1 MDADIGIGIFCVII
15 LFVIIVYVLSKRE
28 SKISAEKEQ
37 ESREQRRKSEMSRI
51 ERGIVQSNNFQKSID
66 YQAPDFKWSF
76 AVDKQSKQWMLSFE
90 SSIGEQLFD
99 TCVYPF
105 STLIGWDVSEDGNS
119 IVSSNA
125 GAALGA
131 GLLFGTVGAVA
142 ASAGSREIQKSCSS
156 LAIELTLNDTARAR
170 RTLPV
175 IRSET
180 PCDSYEYQRAIDLVK
195 NITAELAYIKANAEK
210 PKQPESKPQPPKI
223 ESPQPSESSE
233 PDIYAQIE
241 KLHALKEKGIIT
253 DEEFQKKKHSLLG
266 I

>member
-1 MDADIGIGIFCVII
+1 MMILIII
-15 LFVIIVYVLSKRE
+15 LLIVGICLYFAVSDPAKARKKEAQEFALNLQNNRTSLNAAAGKAAE
-28 SKISAEKEQ
+28 VGLKIGKT
-37 ESREQRRKSEMSRI
+37 I
-51 ERGIVQSNNFQKSID
+51 NGPGFI
-66 YQAPDFKWSF
+66 WSF
-76 AVDKQSKQWMLSFE
+76 SVDKTSDRFMLCYAGNSVPV
-90 SSIGEQLFD
+90 I
-99 TCVYPF
+99 YRF
-105 STLIGWDVSEDGNS
+105 SELIAWDVSENGNTV
-119 IVSSNA
+119 VSSNA

-142 ASAGSREIQKSCSS
+142 ASAGSREIQKSCTS
-156 LAIELTLNDTARAR
+156 LAIELTLNDPETAR

-180 PCDSYEYQRAIDLVK
+180 PCDSYEYQHAIDLVK

-210 PKQPESKPQPPKI
+210 PKQPQPPKI

-253 DEEFQKKKHSLLG
+253 EQEFQKKKESLLG

>member
-1 MDADIGIGIFCVII
+1 MMILIVILLIIGICV
-15 LFVIIVYVLSKRE
+15 YLSVSDLKKT
-28 SKISAEKEQ
+28 KIQEANEAARNLQNNRTSLNTAAGKAAEAGL
-37 ESREQRRKSEMSRI
+37 KSGKTINGPGFS
-51 ERGIVQSNNFQKSID
+51 
-66 YQAPDFKWSF
+66 WSF
-76 AVDKQSKQWMLSFE
+76 SVDKTSDRFMLCYAGNSVPV
-90 SSIGEQLFD
+90 I
-99 TCVYPF
+99 YRF
-105 STLIGWDVSEDGNS
+105 SELIAWDVSENGNTV
-119 IVSSNA
+119 VSSNA

-142 ASAGSREIQKSCSS
+142 ASAGSREIQKSCTS
-156 LAIELTLNDTARAR
+156 LAIELTLNDPETAR

-180 PCDSYEYQRAIDLVK
+180 PCDSYEYQHAIDLVK

-210 PKQPESKPQPPKI
+210 PKQPEPQPPKI

>member
-1 MDADIGIGIFCVII
+1 MILIII
-15 LFVIIVYVLSKRE
+15 LLIVGICLYFAVSDPAKARKKEAQEFALNLQNNRTSLNAAAGKAAE
-28 SKISAEKEQ
+28 VGLKIGKT
-37 ESREQRRKSEMSRI
+37 I
-51 ERGIVQSNNFQKSID
+51 NGPGFI
-66 YQAPDFKWSF
+66 WSF
-76 AVDKQSKQWMLSFE
+76 SVDKTSDRFMLCYAGNSVPV
-90 SSIGEQLFD
+90 I
-99 TCVYPF
+99 YRF
-105 STLIGWDVSEDGNS
+105 SELIAWDVSENGNTV
-119 IVSSNA
+119 VSSNA

-142 ASAGSREIQKSCSS
+142 ASAGSREIQKSCTS
-156 LAIELTLNDTARAR
+156 LAIELTLNDPETAR

-180 PCDSYEYQRAIDLVK
+180 PCDSYEYQHAIDLVK

-210 PKQPESKPQPPKI
+210 PKQPQPPKI

-253 DEEFQKKKHSLLG
+253 EQEFQKKKESLLG

>member
-1 MDADIGIGIFCVII
+1 MMILIII
-15 LFVIIVYVLSKRE
+15 LLIVGICLYFAVSDPAKARKKEAQEFALNLQNNRTSLNTAAGKAAE
-28 SKISAEKEQ
+28 AGLKIGKTINGPGFS
-37 ESREQRRKSEMSRI
+37 
-51 ERGIVQSNNFQKSID
+51 
-66 YQAPDFKWSF
+66 WSF
-76 AVDKQSKQWMLSFE
+76 SVDKTSDRFMLCYAGN
-90 SSIGEQLFD
+90 SSPVI
-99 TCVYPF
+99 YRF
-105 STLIGWDVSEDGNS
+105 SELIAWDVSENGNTV
-119 IVSSNA
+119 VSSNA

-142 ASAGSREIQKSCSS
+142 ASAGSREIQKSCTS
-156 LAIELTLNDTARAR
+156 LAIELTLNDPETAR

-180 PCDSYEYQRAIDLVK
+180 PCDSYEYQHAIDLVK

-210 PKQPESKPQPPKI
+210 PKQPQPPKI

-253 DEEFQKKKHSLLG
+253 EQEFQKKKESLLG